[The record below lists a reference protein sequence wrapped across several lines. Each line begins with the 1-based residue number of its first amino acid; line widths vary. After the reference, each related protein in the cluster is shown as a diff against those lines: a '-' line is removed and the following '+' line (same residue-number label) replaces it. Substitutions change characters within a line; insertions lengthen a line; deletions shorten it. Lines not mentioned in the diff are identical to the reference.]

1 MVYRHA
7 QPNFSKGEISDELLG
22 RFDVAAYQAALR
34 RARNVI
40 VLKYGGITK
49 RPGTRLVAEVY
60 DDSQPVRLIPFQFS
74 FEQGYA
80 LEMGQGYMRPLSG
93 GGVIVEDELAIT
105 GITKAANAEVTI
117 AYHAYEAGDQI
128 YFVGQSG
135 MTEINGKI
143 GTVVASTGT
152 NTFTIDIDTR
162 AFGTWTASTGGTTRV
177 GAPPAPPAPP
187 PVPPPPPPPPS
198 PPVYGGGGGGSGGG
212 GIEPRNP
219 NEDLP

>member
-22 RFDVAAYQAALR
+22 RFDVPAYQTALK

-40 VLKYGGITK
+40 ILKYGGITK

-60 DDSQPVRLIPFQFS
+60 DDTQPVRLIPFQFS

-93 GGVIVEDELAIT
+93 GGVIVGEELAIA
-105 GITKAANAEVTI
+105 GITRAANAEVTI
-117 AYHAYEAGDQI
+117 AYHAYEPGDQI
-128 YFVGQSG
+128 YFVGQAG
-135 MTEINGKI
+135 MIEINGRI

-152 NTFTIDIDTR
+152 NTFTVDIDTTG
-162 AFGTWTASTGGTTRV
+162 FGTWTANSGGTTRV

-212 GIEPRNP
+212 GVEPRNP